1 MVFLLIVVPLAV
13 AAATSVLLVRRE
25 AAASAGTATRHT
37 PRAAGFGRGGQP
49 LPVESSGDAGLSS
62 LLEPD
67 YYRPAWLRL
76 LRIVVLAVL
85 LAATAAAIAGG
96 IFFLL
101 REAGLALKSF
111 MTGA

>member
-1 MVFLLIVVPLAV
+1 VFFVLIVLPLAV

-49 LPVESSGDAGLSS
+49 LPVEPGDAGLSS

-67 YYRPAWLRL
+67 YYRPAWVRL